1 LPFERTALSI
11 RIPLPIALRR
21 NVLVAPKNVGIP
33 CLCAQPP
40 FSLLKRNRPQACWA
54 HRFGSLCS
62 TTLRARYRANW
73 LRSILITS
81 LIVAT
86 CALVAGCQH
95 GPNPAD
101 TVRNAYGWYL
111 RELKSGVNPLEQKRT
126 ELKQFVTDNFL
137 ASIDNMR
144 PELEGSPFM
153 DAQSFD
159 AKLSVEKV
167 TSDRRAAT
175 VRIGLSG
182 RLSGQHALNVYLV
195 KVDGRWKV
203 DDVKLLE
210 QLSLGEKSERAG

>member
-1 LPFERTALSI
+1 MFGP
-11 RIPLPIALRR
+11 P
-21 NVLVAPKNVGIP
+21 PK
-33 CLCAQPP
+33 
-40 FSLLKRNRPQACWA
+40 
-54 HRFGSLCS
+54 
-62 TTLRARYRANW
+62 TL
-73 LRSILITS
+73 S

-86 CALVAGCQH
+86 CTLLAGCQR

-111 RELKSGVNPLEQKRT
+111 RELKSGVNPLEQKRA
-126 ELKQFVTDNFL
+126 ELKEFVTDDFL

-144 PELEGSPFM
+144 PELEASPFM

-167 TSDRRAAT
+167 TADRRSAT

-182 RLSGQHALNVYLV
+182 RLAGQHALNVYLV
-195 KVDGRWKV
+195 KIDGRWKV

-210 QLSLGEKSERAG
+210 ELSLAEKTERAG

>member
-1 LPFERTALSI
+1 MPKLSVERG
-11 RIPLPIALRR
+11 P
-21 NVLVAPKNVGIP
+21 GGP
-33 CLCAQPP
+33 CSGLLCAKIPTKRRRQYPNN
-40 FSLLKRNRPQACWA
+40 SLR
-54 HRFGSLCS
+54 
-62 TTLRARYRANW
+62 
-73 LRSILITS
+73 LITS
-81 LIVAT
+81 SLIIAT
-86 CALVAGCQH
+86 CALVTGCQH

-144 PELEGSPFM
+144 PELEASPFM

-159 AKLSVEKV
+159 AKLSIEKV

-175 VRIGLSG
+175 VRVGLSG
-182 RLSGQHALNVYLV
+182 RLSGQHALNVYLL

-210 QLSLGEKSERAG
+210 QLSLAERAERAG

>member
-1 LPFERTALSI
+1 MRAVGLPFERTALSI

-21 NVLVAPKNVGIP
+21 NVLVAPKEHRHS
-33 CLCAQPP
+33 CLAQRLE
-40 FSLLKRNRPQACWA
+40 SLSSVVLWA
-54 HRFGSLCS
+54 K
-62 TTLRARYRANW
+62 YPNNW
-73 LRSILITS
+73 MRSIIITS
-81 LIVAT
+81 LLIIAT

-182 RLSGQHALNVYLV
+182 RLSGQHVLNVYLV

>member
-1 LPFERTALSI
+1 MLKLSVEHGHVACAPSGHFRVPLPFSRRFRRQNGIGI
-11 RIPLPIALRR
+11 R
-21 NVLVAPKNVGIP
+21 
-33 CLCAQPP
+33 
-40 FSLLKRNRPQACWA
+40 
-54 HRFGSLCS
+54 
-62 TTLRARYRANW
+62 NW
-73 LRSILITS
+73 TRSIIITS
-81 LIVAT
+81 
-86 CALVAGCQH
+86 ALVIATGALVTGCQR

-111 RELKSGVNPLEQKRT
+111 RQLKSGVNPLEQKRT

-144 PELEGSPFM
+144 PELEASPFM

-159 AKLSVEKV
+159 AKLSIEKV

-182 RLSGQHALNVYLV
+182 RLSGQHTLNVYLI
-195 KVDGRWKV
+195 KVDDRWKV

-210 QLSLGEKSERAG
+210 QLSLAERSERAG

>member
-1 LPFERTALSI
+1 MFGLPRKTS
-11 RIPLPIALRR
+11 
-21 NVLVAPKNVGIP
+21 
-33 CLCAQPP
+33 
-40 FSLLKRNRPQACWA
+40 
-54 HRFGSLCS
+54 
-62 TTLRARYRANW
+62 
-73 LRSILITS
+73 S
-81 LIVAT
+81 LIIAT
-86 CALVAGCQH
+86 CALLTGCQR

-101 TVRNAYGWYL
+101 TIRNAYGWYL
-111 RELKSGVNPLEQKRT
+111 HELRSGVNPLEQKRT

-144 PELEGSPFM
+144 PELEASPFM

-159 AKLSVEKV
+159 AKLSIEKV

-182 RLSGQHALNVYLV
+182 RLSGQHALNIYLL

-210 QLSLGEKSERAG
+210 QLSLAEKSERNG